1 MTRAFRIAAL
11 AAVLLSAGAAA
22 ADFDYRLKP
31 QKIADGVYALIGKTE
46 NFSRANGGDIVNTG
60 FIIGPDGVIVIDT
73 GPSRAYGQQQRAAIA
88 RLTPRPV
95 VQVIL
100 THAHPDHVLGGQA
113 YPGVPVAALPATRT
127 TLGQSGDA
135 LLSNLYRLVG
145 DAMLGTE
152 VRLPTADAVDGAPTI
167 AGRKLRLIARHGHT
181 DADLMVL
188 DEATG
193 TLFAGDLVFFQRTP
207 TTPNADLPA
216 WFATLDALARQPF
229 TALVPGHGPVTR
241 DQAGIAQTRDYLAWL
256 REQLQGAAR
265 RGLDMP
271 EVLQLPVPARFQ
283 SLPVLA
289 TEYERS
295 VAHLYPAYELDTL
308 PTVPRSKPR

>member
-1 MTRAFRIAAL
+1 MRRWLRGALLAAL
-11 AAVLLSAGAAA
+11 SLPALAGA

-31 QKIADGVYALIGKTE
+31 VAVADGVYALVGRAE
-46 NFSRANGGDIVNTG
+46 NFSRGNGGDIVNTG
-60 FIIGPDGVIVIDT
+60 FIVGETGVVVIDT
-73 GPSRAYGQQQRAAIA
+73 GPSRAYGVQQRAAIA
-88 RLTPRPV
+88 KLTGKPV

-127 TLGQSGDA
+127 TLGRSGDA

-152 VRLPTADAVDGAPTI
+152 VRLPTADAADGALTI
-167 AGRKLRLIARHGHT
+167 AGRRLRLIARHGHT

-193 TLFAGDLVFFQRTP
+193 TLFAGDLVFFQRAP

-216 WFATLDALARQPF
+216 WLAALDALARQPF
-229 TALVPGHGPVTR
+229 AALVPGHGPVTR
-241 DQAGIAQTRDYLAWL
+241 DQAGIAQTRDYLTWL
-256 REQLQGAAR
+256 REHLQGAAR

-271 EVLQLPVPARFQ
+271 EVLQLPLPERFR
-283 SLPVLA
+283 SLAVVA

-295 VAHLYPAYELDTL
+295 VTHLYPAYELDTL
-308 PTVPRSKPR
+308 PTVPRSPR